1 MSDKKETILAEAE
14 RLVHGDR
21 GTSYGH
27 PLDDMTRTAE
37 MVSGLLRH
45 KLSSPLVAEDI
56 AKIMITVKLSR
67 ETNSPKRDNR
77 VDLAGYAEALDM
89 IVEERV
95 RRGETIVVACF
106 CGDPSC
112 KLGPFTGPPSLPA
125 SRLAA

>member
-1 MSDKKETILAEAE
+1 MSDKNETILAEAD

-21 GTSYGH
+21 GSAYGH

-45 KLSSPLVAEDI
+45 KLSVPLVAEDI
-56 AKIMITVKLSR
+56 AKIMIAVKLSR

-89 IVEERV
+89 IVEERAK
-95 RRGETIVVACF
+95 RETPVAAICW
-106 CGDPSC
+106 CKDPKC
-112 KLGPFTGPPSLPA
+112 KIGPFTFKPSAPA
-125 SRLAA
+125 VTTS